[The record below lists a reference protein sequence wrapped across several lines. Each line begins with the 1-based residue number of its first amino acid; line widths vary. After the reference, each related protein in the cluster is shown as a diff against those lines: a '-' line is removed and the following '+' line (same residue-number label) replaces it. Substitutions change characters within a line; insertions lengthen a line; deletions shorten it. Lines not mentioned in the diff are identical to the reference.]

1 MFSILLFVQSSIF
14 WQSRQFLL
22 NLCRYVVHHKCLLT
36 NGVVMVVVGG
46 ALQKK
51 MRNQVMAKTGVYY
64 SYKSKITLGKE
75 PF

>member
-1 MFSILLFVQSSIF
+1 MPFDK
-14 WQSRQFLL
+14 W
-22 NLCRYVVHHKCLLT
+22 
-36 NGVVMVVVGG
+36 GG
-46 ALQKK
+46 DGGSWGGGTSKK